1 MTPPNVL
8 AEVSRLD
15 ARDNVALTCGT
26 ESFVVY
32 EDLGLLFVDR
42 LLQEREWFQ
51 RRRNVEEEEE
61 AADWIH
67 EMASMT
73 GETDRRSG
81 QPGALPSRQLSV
93 CGTFLEIAP
102 ISYLVSASLRSV
114 MLHPM
119 LQAAG
124 MPTRKNGRTVSVPAP
139 LARQARGDYCVLG
152 QFKEGILVDFDDAR
166 L

>member
-1 MTPPNVL
+1 MTPPNACGSSQL
-8 AEVSRLD
+8 Y
-15 ARDNVALTCGT
+15 ARDNDQRLVDNDGVTKLVALTCGT

-32 EDLGLLFVDR
+32 EDVGRLFVDR
-42 LLQEREWFQ
+42 LLQERELFQ

-73 GETDRRSG
+73 GEADRRSG
-81 QPGALPSRQLSV
+81 QPGGLPS
-93 CGTFLEIAP
+93 
-102 ISYLVSASLRSV
+102 LR
-114 MLHPM
+114 
-119 LQAAG
+119 
-124 MPTRKNGRTVSVPAP
+124 MPTRKNGRTVPVPAP
-139 LARQARGDYCVLG
+139 LARQTRGDYCGLG